1 MKKKVIP
8 FLITVAVL
16 AQANS
21 VFAAENIT
29 AFTDY
34 NKDLGYGQLSEH
46 WAKSDIETL
55 LSHNGISGYPE
66 GDFRANKEISSAEL
80 IAMLLNAAGRA
91 DNLTGDTWTEQIMN
105 KAYELKLCTAED
117 IPLSEADAPISR
129 EKMALVLV
137 NSASSFFGEDTSR
150 AILIPEVSIA
160 DLNTADEAYRDKIVQ
175 AYTLGIVAGTGINY
189 LPKASATRAE
199 ASAVVNRLMKYTDR
213 VDELAESKARMNI
226 IGVVD

>member
-66 GDFRANKEISSAEL
+66 GDFRADKEISSAEL
-80 IAMLLNAAGRA
+80 IAMLLNAAGRV
-91 DNLTGDTWTEQIMN
+91 DNLTGDTWSEQIMN
-105 KAYELKLCTAED
+105 KAYELKTLYGRGYTTVRGRCTYQ
-117 IPLSEADAPISR
+117 PR
-129 EKMALVLV
+129 K
-137 NSASSFFGEDTSR
+137 N
-150 AILIPEVSIA
+150 
-160 DLNTADEAYRDKIVQ
+160 
-175 AYTLGIVAGTGINY
+175 GTRSCEQCVK
-189 LPKASATRAE
+189 LFR
-199 ASAVVNRLMKYTDR
+199 
-213 VDELAESKARMNI
+213 
-226 IGVVD
+226 